1 MTYTTVLLDFDHTLL
16 DSDTSEIEA
25 YTLALRNQ
33 GVADPMAHFA
43 TYKRINL
50 ALWAAVERGE
60 LLPKDVKSKRFELL
74 MGELGLSADIEQM
87 AHDFVVGFATYGD
100 LYPGAVALLED
111 LADRV
116 RLCLITN
123 GLSEVQ
129 RPRIERLGIEKYFDA
144 TVVSAEVGVT
154 KPGGAIFDIA
164 FERLGNP
171 AKGDVLMVGDSLSS
185 DIKGG
190 ADYGIDTCWYNP
202 NGKTAGPEDRITY
215 EIKALADLLD
225 LVGS

>member
-1 MTYTTVLLDFDHTLL
+1 MRYQTVLLDFDHTLL

-25 YTLALRNQ
+25 YTLTLRNQ
-33 GVADPMAHFA
+33 GVEDPMAHFA
-43 TYKRINL
+43 MYKRINL
-50 ALWAAVERGE
+50 GLWAAVERGE
-60 LLPKDVKSKRFELL
+60 LLPTDVRAKRFELL
-74 MGELGLSADIEQM
+74 MAELGLPADIEQM
-87 AHDFVVGFATYGD
+87 ADDFVVGFATHGD
-100 LYPGAVALLED
+100 LYPGVVDVLEE
-111 LADRV
+111 LAARA

-144 TVVSAEVGVT
+144 IVVSAEVGVT
-154 KPGGAIFDIA
+154 KPGAAIFAIA

-171 AKGDVLMVGDSLSS
+171 AKAEVLMVGDSLSS

-202 NGKTAGPEDRITY
+202 NGKVAGPEDRITY
-215 EIKALADLLD
+215 EIKALRDLLN
-225 LVGS
+225 LI

>member
-1 MTYTTVLLDFDHTLL
+1 MSYSTVLLDFDHTLL

-25 YTLALRNQ
+25 YTLTLRNQ
-33 GVADPMAHFA
+33 GVADPMTHFA
-43 TYKRINL
+43 AYKRINL
-50 ALWAAVERGE
+50 GLWAAVERGE
-60 LLPKDVKSKRFELL
+60 LLPTDVKSKRFELL
-74 MGELGLSADIEQM
+74 MAELGLPADIEQM
-87 AHDFVVGFATYGD
+87 AHDFVVGFATHGD
-100 LYPGAVALLED
+100 LYPGVMALLEE

-129 RPRIERLGIEKYFDA
+129 RPRIERLGIERYFDA
-144 TVVSAEVGVT
+144 IVVSAEVGVT
-154 KPGGAIFDIA
+154 KPGAAIFDIA

-171 AKGDVLMVGDSLSS
+171 AKADVLMVGDSLSS

-202 NGKTAGPEDRITY
+202 NGKTAEPEDRITY

>member
-1 MTYTTVLLDFDHTLL
+1 MRYKAVLLDFDHTLL
-16 DSDTSEIEA
+16 DSDTSETEA
-25 YTLALRNQ
+25 YTRTLRNQ
-33 GVADPMAHFA
+33 GVVDPMSHFA

-50 ALWAAVERGE
+50 GLWAAVERGE
-60 LLPKDVKSKRFELL
+60 LLPTDVRAKRFELL
-74 MGELGLSADIEQM
+74 MEELGVAADIEQM
-87 AHDFVVGFATYGD
+87 ANDFVVGFATHGD
-100 LYPGAVALLED
+100 LYPGVIDVLES
-111 LADRV
+111 LTDRV

-144 TVVSAEVGVT
+144 IVVSAEVGVT
-154 KPGGAIFDIA
+154 KPGAAIFDIA

-171 AKGDVLMVGDSLSS
+171 ARAEVLIVGDSLSS

-202 NGKTAGPEDRITY
+202 NGKTPGPEDRVTY
-215 EIKALADLLD
+215 EIKTLRDVLKLI
-225 LVGS
+225 